1 MVLSGPWKQKLGKKL
16 LKQTT
21 LFYRLITGINY
32 SKSVEGRDKEGAV
45 MNTEIASNDLMY
57 IREVLE
63 RTHRCVDPHAWHF
76 VWWGTIVLLWYPTHN
91 LMQLNLLPDWK
102 LPLLVVALTL
112 GSLGSGLFGWRM
124 SRRRR
129 LAASNTFISRQIVMV
144 VWSCGGAAILLTVLG
159 PLTEIFPG
167 KLVPLIWGFAYAHI
181 AFGVGVVYSREYL
194 VSAAV
199 IFAGCIGAMFRPEFN
214 GLILG
219 PCMGLGMIV
228 PGVISERR
236 VRKMGAEES
245 SGDDA

>member
-1 MVLSGPWKQKLGKKL
+1 
-16 LKQTT
+16 
-21 LFYRLITGINY
+21 
-32 SKSVEGRDKEGAV
+32 
-45 MNTEIASNDLMY
+45 MNTEVASNDLMY

-63 RTHRCVDPHAWHF
+63 RTRSRIDPHAWQF

-91 LMQLNLLPDWK
+91 LMQLNLLPDWRFS
-102 LPLLVVALTL
+102 LFVVALTVGL
-112 GSLGSGLFGWRM
+112 IGSGLFGWRM
-124 SRRRR
+124 SRQR
-129 LAASNTFISRQIVMV
+129 LTAANTFISRQIGIIVS
-144 VWSCGGAAILLTVLG
+144 SCVGAAILLNVVA
-159 PLTEIFPG
+159 PLAGILPG

-236 VRKMGAEES
+236 VRKMMAEERNS
-245 SGDDA
+245 REA